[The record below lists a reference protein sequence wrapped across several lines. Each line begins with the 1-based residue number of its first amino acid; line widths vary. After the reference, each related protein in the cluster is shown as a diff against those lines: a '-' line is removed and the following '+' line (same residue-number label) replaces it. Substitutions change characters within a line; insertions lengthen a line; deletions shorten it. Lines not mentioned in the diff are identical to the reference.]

1 MSIGSSKKLEA
12 PAYKDLTLGQ
22 LRSFAAAARLG
33 SLSAAARSLGLAQ
46 PTVWKQVQALEAS
59 FGVPLLAAHSRG
71 CTPTEEG
78 QVLESL
84 VGPILAEFDGLG
96 RRYEESLHRRET
108 VIQVAATPRVI
119 DEDMPGAIA
128 RFQRRRPEVKVVL
141 HTASDDEV
149 AQRVDAGTCD
159 LGFSELCGP
168 GPSNPR
174 LSSELGYEL
183 DVLLIVPRRHPLAR
197 AKRVDPR
204 SLGRYPMVTSPGA
217 LGDPAVR
224 AQLHK
229 HNVFATPAKVE
240 SFTAA
245 GVRRYVELG
254 FGIGIIGG
262 LLSSPLRRALAQQGL
277 VAQVMN
283 AHFGRITIY
292 SIRRTD
298 ALRRELHEEFVRVV
312 QSTMAGDSTHSTRRR
327 RAHRDGI
334 GNMESGIVRTSRKSS
349 P

>member
-1 MSIGSSKKLEA
+1 MSDGNSKKLEV

-33 SLSAAARSLGLAQ
+33 SLAAAARDLGLAQ

-59 FGVPLLAAHSRG
+59 FGARLLAAHPRG
-71 CTPTEEG
+71 CRPTEEG
-78 QVLESL
+78 RVLERL
-84 VGPILAEFDGLG
+84 VRPVLAEIDGLG
-96 RRYEESLHRRET
+96 RRYEESLRRRET
-108 VIQVAATPRVI
+108 LVQVAATPRVI
-119 DEDMPGAIA
+119 DEDMPAAIA
-128 RFQRRRPEVKVVL
+128 AFQRRRPEVKVVL

-149 AQRVDAGTCD
+149 AQRVDQGACD

-168 GPSNPR
+168 GPANPR
-174 LSSELGYEL
+174 LSYEASYEL

-197 AKRVDPR
+197 ARRIDPR
-204 SLGRYPMVTSPGA
+204 AIGRHPMVTSPGA

-224 AQLHK
+224 SRLHK

-262 LLSSPLRRALAQQGL
+262 HLSAPLRRSLALQGL
-277 VAQVMN
+277 AAHSLN
-283 AHFGRITIY
+283 AAFGRITIY
-292 SIRRTD
+292 AIRRTD
-298 ALRRELHEEFVRVV
+298 ALRHELHEEFVRVV
-312 QSTMAGDSTHSTRRR
+312 RSCMPGAG
-327 RAHRDGI
+327 
-334 GNMESGIVRTSRKSS
+334 